1 MRECLRQVEAVI
13 TDTSLTCEKKNKI
26 HPFIGE
32 WYTPL
37 TYVKDAL
44 SSEAIYLCT
53 AVVQKKKSEKPSEV
67 NVGVK

>member
-1 MRECLRQVEAVI
+1 MQACLRQVEVGI
-13 TDTSLTCEKKNKI
+13 TDTSLICEKKTKKQNKK

-53 AVVQKKKSEKPSEV
+53 AVVQKKK
-67 NVGVK
+67 